1 MSVSVQV
8 WIPGLEPVTTMN
20 IYINI
25 FQQNRD
31 MFKLSKCFCAS
42 ALVSFKNKNHLDGF
56 KKTCFG
62 SEYLVPSPGTQ
73 LENVLKSH

>member
-1 MSVSVQV
+1 
-8 WIPGLEPVTTMN
+8 
-20 IYINI
+20 
-25 FQQNRD
+25 

-62 SEYLVPSPGTQ
+62 SEYLVLSPGTQ